1 MTCGERC
8 ASFNRESILE
18 DELTLL
24 TRRALGVMAF
34 ACIAVSPVQAQTIPG
49 NQIKII
55 VPFPAGGTTDI
66 LARFVAQ
73 YLGDKLGVAVIVEN
87 RPGASGTIGSDV
99 VAKSPPDGSVVLI
112 TATHHVINPSLRKS
126 LPYDTQKD
134 FSPIAVVATAPNA
147 LCVTKDFPAKTV
159 GELIAMAKA
168 QPGQLSF
175 GSSGIGGANH
185 LAGELFKQMAGVT
198 IEHIPYKGAAPAM
211 NDLIGGHIPIMF
223 DTLPTVLP
231 AAQAGNIRVL
241 AVTSLQRAAS
251 LPDVPTLD
259 EAGVTGFEA
268 TSWFGMYM
276 PQANGNPVYGR
287 LVAAMGEMMAAP
299 VTREKFATQGVE
311 PGRRTGTDFAA
322 FVESEITKWGAVVKA
337 ANVPLE

>member
-1 MTCGERC
+1 MKQLTRC
-8 ASFNRESILE
+8 ALASVAMMIASAFVTVSGA
-18 DELTLL
+18 
-24 TRRALGVMAF
+24 RAQNF
-34 ACIAVSPVQAQTIPG
+34 PPNPIR
-49 NQIKII
+49 II

-73 YLGDKLGVAVIVEN
+73 YLGEKLGVTALVEN
-87 RPGASGTIGSDV
+87 RPGASGTIGSEA
-99 VAKSPPDGSVVLI
+99 VAKSPADGSVLLL
-112 TATHHVINPSLRKS
+112 TATHHVINPSLRRS

-147 LCVTKDFPAKTV
+147 LCVTRDFPARTV
-159 GELIAMAKA
+159 AELIAMAKQ
-168 QPGQLSF
+168 QPGKLSF

-185 LAGELFKQMAGVT
+185 LSGELFKQMAGID

-231 AAQAGNIRVL
+231 AAEGGTIRVL

-259 EAGVTGFEA
+259 EAGVKGFEA
-268 TSWFGMYM
+268 TAWFGLYM
-276 PQANGNPVYGR
+276 PQASGNTAYTK
-287 LVAAMGEMMAAP
+287 LVAAMKDILASPA
-299 VTREKFATQGVE
+299 TREKFATQGVE
-311 PGRRTGTDFAA
+311 PGKLTGAEFTG
-322 FVESEITKWGAVVKA
+322 FVDSEIKKWNAVVKT